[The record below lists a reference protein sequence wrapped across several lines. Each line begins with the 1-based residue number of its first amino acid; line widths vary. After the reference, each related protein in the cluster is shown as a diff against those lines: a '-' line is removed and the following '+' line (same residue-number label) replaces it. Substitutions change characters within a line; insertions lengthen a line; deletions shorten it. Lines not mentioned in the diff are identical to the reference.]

1 MDILNLFELE
11 RMDKNQIVCK
21 EGDLGDKFY
30 IIIDGAAGV
39 YIKNEEKA
47 TALSEYNQM
56 DRLDRHDKI
65 QSLNE

>member
-47 TALSEYNQM
+47 TALSEYN
-56 DRLDRHDKI
+56 
-65 QSLNE
+65 